1 MFTCLNRTSML
12 CTFILCAAC
21 DNELEPANIL
31 AIGDSVIWWNIDDA
45 QSVADVV
52 ADELAVTVTNAAI
65 PGAVFL
71 DAGDGIPSQYQPGP
85 WEWVIMDGGAND
97 LGVVCG
103 SAAASGITERLVSS
117 DARGGAIPAF
127 VSDVRADGPSVVI
140 MGYYFAPAA
149 GGEFAD
155 CEADFEILNARLEA
169 YADMTNG
176 VFFAAAADVI
186 DPGNLQHYD
195 PDLIHPSAEGGR
207 LIGAKIADV
216 IRSATSP

>member
-1 MFTCLNRTSML
+1 MFKSLSRKSIL

-21 DNELEPANIL
+21 DDALEPANIL
-31 AIGDSVIWWNIDDA
+31 AIGDSVIWWNIDDG
-45 QSVADVV
+45 QLVADVV
-52 ADELAVTVTNAAI
+52 ADELGVSATNAAI

-71 DAGDGIPSQYQPGP
+71 DAENVIPTQYQPGP

-97 LGVVCG
+97 LGAVCG
-103 SAAASGITERLVSS
+103 SAAASGVTERLVSS

-140 MGYYFAPAA
+140 MGYYFAPVA

-155 CEADFEILNARLEA
+155 CEADFEVLNARLEA
-169 YADMTNG
+169 YADITSG

-186 DPGNLQHYD
+186 DPNNLRHYD
-195 PDLIHPSAEGGR
+195 RDLIHPSPEGSR
-207 LIGAKIADV
+207 LIGAEIAAV
-216 IRSATSP
+216 IRSATNP